1 MFLLHSLDVQS
12 CLVLSWVSC
21 GIKVWTECYSYWEAI
36 LSTTSLCSWVHV
48 KVTVRSKQ
56 GLREVCSFSCCLD
69 LAHFVFWHL
78 QTWCAT
84 GNCFSLQK
92 EHDVAIKFFRRA
104 IQVSFYLTWFS
115 WRKCVCVCVR
125 ERDGEERISL
135 YSHIEYWVMVLL
147 SCTRLH

>member
-12 CLVLSWVSC
+12 CLVIPWVSC
-21 GIKVWTECYSYWEAI
+21 GVKVWIECCSYWEAV
-36 LSTTSLCSWVHV
+36 LSTTGLCSWVHV
-48 KVTVRSKQ
+48 KVQSKQ
-56 GLREVCSFSCCLD
+56 GLREVCSFSWCLD
-69 LAHFVFWHL
+69 LAHFGFWPL

-104 IQVSFYLTWFS
+104 IQVSLYLMWFI
-115 WRKCVCVCVR
+115 WRKLCVCVR
-125 ERDGEERISL
+125 EREREREINSL
-135 YSHIEYWVMVLL
+135 YSHIEYWVTVLL